1 MKQIFKYAIVTIGF
15 AFFSLNHILAVAPM
29 PGLQLIE
36 PIHEPIPQGIVH
48 QQRAERV
55 AQMPQN
61 RQSLADRGLL
71 IVVEFA
77 DTPLA
82 TNNTVQSF
90 DSLANAEDYSYN
102 GATGSCK
109 KYYQDQSNGQYTPHF
124 DVVGPVVLPE
134 KLEYYGKD
142 AASTGDDQYI
152 ADFVIDACKGAQQ
165 IGVDFSNYDQD
176 NDGYVDLVYII
187 YAGYSQADG
196 GPAISIWP
204 HAWDLQSALYFG
216 NTNQKEYYV
225 ESDNAG
231 NIIKQ
236 YLPSF
241 NGKTILK
248 YACSN
253 ELIYSTG
260 ARNGI
265 GTICHEFGHV
275 LGLADLYRTDGSSS
289 KEVPGSW
296 ALMSNG
302 NYLNNSNTP
311 PNLSVWEKYFLG
323 WVEPEMLAK
332 SKKVELPADGATYC
346 MLNRTSIVPAEGPL
360 TTDTVYYFENRQK
373 SGWDKYLPGWGM
385 LVWRV
390 VYDANEWYYNMPNN
404 TTTRF
409 LLVAANGSTPYTNS
423 LVGGKRQDV
432 PFPGSWY
439 VTEFQPYPHTLLTDI
454 EDDNGIISFLFT
466 NTTTGISTPST
477 SDINWACQWYNIM
490 GQAVDIRQY
499 HGIVISKQG
508 KVLIR

>member
-1 MKQIFKYAIVTIGF
+1 MKQIFKYASVTIGF
-15 AFFSLNHILAVAPM
+15 AFFSLNHMLAVAPM

-77 DTPLA
+77 NTPLA

-236 YLPSF
+236 
-241 NGKTILK
+241 
-248 YACSN
+248 
-253 ELIYSTG
+253 
-260 ARNGI
+260 
-265 GTICHEFGHV
+265 
-275 LGLADLYRTDGSSS
+275 
-289 KEVPGSW
+289 
-296 ALMSNG
+296 
-302 NYLNNSNTP
+302 
-311 PNLSVWEKYFLG
+311 
-323 WVEPEMLAK
+323 
-332 SKKVELPADGATYC
+332 
-346 MLNRTSIVPAEGPL
+346 
-360 TTDTVYYFENRQK
+360 
-373 SGWDKYLPGWGM
+373 
-385 LVWRV
+385 
-390 VYDANEWYYNMPNN
+390 
-404 TTTRF
+404 
-409 LLVAANGSTPYTNS
+409 
-423 LVGGKRQDV
+423 
-432 PFPGSWY
+432 
-439 VTEFQPYPHTLLTDI
+439 
-454 EDDNGIISFLFT
+454 
-466 NTTTGISTPST
+466 
-477 SDINWACQWYNIM
+477 
-490 GQAVDIRQY
+490 
-499 HGIVISKQG
+499 
-508 KVLIR
+508 